1 MKDLKIKRPSFEVSN
16 KEENKILGRYVI
28 KPLERGYGD
37 TLGTALRRT
46 LLASIPGA
54 AITCVK
60 IDGVT
65 HEFSTIEGVYEDV
78 VKIVLNLKKV
88 VIKVD
93 SEDDNYEQVLTLVEY
108 GPKKVT
114 AGDFGIVNG
123 LEIINPDLHLAT
135 LEDGA
140 KLSMEV
146 IVNRGAGYVSF
157 ESNKSHLTI
166 DGHQRETGYFAIDSL
181 FAPVT
186 RVAYHVEKLMD
197 DEDELVIEV
206 ETNGTV
212 LPKDALGNAAKI
224 LSDYLNVIVSLS
236 EIAKSRNFLEDE
248 KKDTEKDDVIDKN
261 MPVGDFLDLV
271 TKSANALQR
280 ENIRTIGD
288 LIQLSE
294 REVSKIPGIGV
305 VLFKEISARL
315 KEKGLSLAPDIEEQE
330 SANEELKDSENL
342 EEEDSTE
349 VAENEATNEEGEE

>member
-65 HEFSTIEGVYEDV
+65 HEFSTIDGVYEDV

-93 SEDDNYEQVLTLVEY
+93 SEDDNYEQVLTLVQY
-108 GPKKVT
+108 GPKNVT
-114 AGDFGIVNG
+114 AADFSVVNG
-123 LEIINPDLHLAT
+123 LEIINPDLHIAT

-140 KLSMEV
+140 KLAMEV
-146 IVNRGAGYVSF
+146 VVNRGAGYVSF
-157 ESNKSHLTI
+157 ESNKSHLI
-166 DGHQRETGYFAIDSL
+166 HEGHHRETGYFSIDSL

-236 EIAKSRNFLEDE
+236 ESAQNRNFLEEEHTQVE
-248 KKDTEKDDVIDKN
+248 KEESIDKN
-261 MPVGDFLDLV
+261 TPVGDFLDLV
-271 TKSANALQR
+271 TKAANALQR

-288 LIQLSE
+288 LIKLSE
-294 REVSKIPGIGV
+294 REVSKIPGIGAT
-305 VLFKEISARL
+305 LFREINARL
-315 KEKGLSLAPDIEEQE
+315 KEKGLSLAPDN
-330 SANEELKDSENL
+330 SDL
-342 EEEDSTE
+342 EDLNSTSDDLGAKSDEEDVLDTDL
-349 VAENEATNEEGEE
+349 TNEGEE